1 MWQEE
6 ANAGNGVVHVVD
18 VPAIGD
24 RLKITVIEPYP
35 GAAASGARFPALY
48 VLDPS
53 ATLDIVFGIKRL
65 FDIFSGGAL
74 PLSYAI
80 GVGYADWDIEARR
93 FRDYTSTAA
102 PFPKGLAIDAKFG
115 LGGAARYLDCLRNEI
130 IPTLE
135 ARYPLD
141 PTERGLVG
149 YSLSGLFAAHVL
161 FLHPET
167 FARYLVISPSLWW
180 DDGVVFREEEAW
192 AAAHADLKA
201 KVFLVGGEEEETPN
215 GGWQNNL
222 PDEIVLPL
230 KLVSNLKLLRD
241 RLASRGYPSLRLN
254 SAFIPDGRHISVFPS
269 AVGRGLIEMFAL

>member
-102 PFPKGLAIDAKFG
+102 PFRA
-115 LGGAARYLDCLRNEI
+115 
-130 IPTLE
+130 
-135 ARYPLD
+135 
-141 PTERGLVG
+141 
-149 YSLSGLFAAHVL
+149 
-161 FLHPET
+161 
-167 FARYLVISPSLWW
+167 SPSTPSS
-180 DDGVVFREEEAW
+180 AS
-192 AAAHADLKA
+192 AAPPA
-201 KVFLVGGEEEETPN
+201 
-215 GGWQNNL
+215 
-222 PDEIVLPL
+222 
-230 KLVSNLKLLRD
+230 
-241 RLASRGYPSLRLN
+241 
-254 SAFIPDGRHISVFPS
+254 IST
-269 AVGRGLIEMFAL
+269 A